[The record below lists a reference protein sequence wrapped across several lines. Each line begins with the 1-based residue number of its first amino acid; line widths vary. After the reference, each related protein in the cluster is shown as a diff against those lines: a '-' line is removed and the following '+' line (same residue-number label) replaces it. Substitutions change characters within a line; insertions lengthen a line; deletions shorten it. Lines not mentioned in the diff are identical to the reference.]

1 MTVAALIQQIGEVI
15 ENPPAAD
22 AISNEERVGLLAAL
36 EKLRAVVETP
46 VDFTTRVIFGVSL
59 QDLG

>member
-1 MTVAALIQQIGEVI
+1 MSVAALIQQINQVVET
-15 ENPPAAD
+15 PPAPD

-36 EKLRAVVETP
+36 DKLRATVESP

-59 QDLG
+59 QDHI